1 MIENDASVEVRRDH
15 VEKLL
20 KIEDEVKT
28 RLKEIGFEKVEI
40 DSRGYYEGRMNG

>member
-20 KIEDEVKT
+20 EIEDEVKT
-28 RLKEIGFEKVEI
+28 QLKEIGFEKVEI